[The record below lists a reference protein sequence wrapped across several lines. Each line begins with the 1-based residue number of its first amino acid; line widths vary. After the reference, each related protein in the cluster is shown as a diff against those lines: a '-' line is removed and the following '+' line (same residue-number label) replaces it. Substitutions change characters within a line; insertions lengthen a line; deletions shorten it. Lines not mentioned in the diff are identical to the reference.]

1 MIKPSRSSQSWIQRI
16 RPVCR
21 TNDDDRLFARREVIH
36 TCQEL
41 SYDTAFHF
49 PLSIFT
55 FGGDGVD
62 FVQKEDT
69 RCDFLRGSCQ
79 RGAVVTV
86 TEMKDMFTLASSN
99 VSLNVFSD
107 SPDMP
112 DTMDGADTEIK
123 GNFISYIGHQ
133 PFPPPPFFSSSPIP
147 QNQTHT
153 CQALYQLCLTTTR
166 HTMQQHTLW
175 PGDTR
180 MQVDL
185 RVEKGE
191 GGDFE

>member
-1 MIKPSRSSQSWIQRI
+1 MIKPSRSSQRWIQRI

-69 RCDFLRGSCQ
+69 RCDFLRGTCQ

-133 PFPPPPFFSSSPIP
+133 PSPPPPFFHHHQYPRTRLTPAKHFTSCVLPPPGTPCSSTPFGLGTP
-147 QNQTHT
+147 V
-153 CQALYQLCLTTTR
+153 C
-166 HTMQQHTLW
+166 
-175 PGDTR
+175 
-180 MQVDL
+180 
-185 RVEKGE
+185 K
-191 GGDFE
+191 

>member
-1 MIKPSRSSQSWIQRI
+1 MIKPSRTSQRWIQRI
-16 RPVCR
+16 RPVRR

-69 RCDFLRGSCQ
+69 RCDFLRGTCQ

-133 PFPPPPFFSSSPIP
+133 PFPPPPFFHHHQYPR
-147 QNQTHT
+147 TR
-153 CQALYQLCLTTTR
+153 LTPAKHFTSCV
-166 HTMQQHTLW
+166 LPP
-175 PGDTR
+175 PGTP
-180 MQVDL
+180 
-185 RVEKGE
+185 
-191 GGDFE
+191 